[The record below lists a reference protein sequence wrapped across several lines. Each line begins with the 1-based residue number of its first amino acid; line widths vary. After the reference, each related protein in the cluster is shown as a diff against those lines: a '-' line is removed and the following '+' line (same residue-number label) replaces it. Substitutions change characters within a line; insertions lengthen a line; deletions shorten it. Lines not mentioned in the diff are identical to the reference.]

1 MCSPVP
7 TPWCMMSFSRS
18 LTLEPH
24 PPILLLLALDPQRS
38 KHPIIP
44 PGCCFSS
51 LSALMLQTGAARDC
65 TKTSGPIGR
74 EKARQDRMWKEAGE
88 RRETRSTSHNTI
100 CTNPKPSVLWRVE
113 GLSLHQCWRGWLNTR
128 ENLRSGILTGLT
140 LLMDISWT
148 LENTEGASGA
158 LNLHFL

>member
-1 MCSPVP
+1 MCSPVLS
-7 TPWCMMSFSRS
+7 PWCMMSFSRS
-18 LTLEPH
+18 LTLKPR
-24 PPILLLLALDPQRS
+24 PPTLLLLTLDPQRS

-51 LSALMLQTGAARDC
+51 LSALMLQTGAAKDC

-100 CTNPKPSVLWRVE
+100 CTNPKPSALRRVE
-113 GLSLHQCWRGWLNTR
+113 GLHQCWQGWLNTR
-128 ENLRSGILTGLT
+128 ENLRSDIIFT
-140 LLMDISWT
+140 LLMDVSWT
-148 LENTEGASGA
+148 LENTKGASGA